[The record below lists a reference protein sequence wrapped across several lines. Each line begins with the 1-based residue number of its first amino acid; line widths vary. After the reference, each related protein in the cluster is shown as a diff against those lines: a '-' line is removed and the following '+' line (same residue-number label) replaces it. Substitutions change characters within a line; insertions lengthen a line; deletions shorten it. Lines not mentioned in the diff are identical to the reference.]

1 MVKVNAPKKEREKR
15 KLKKSKKSEKKCG
28 KKCRRKRRKQLKKE
42 KIKKKLNKL
51 NKTKGNKGGRKSKQ
65 STTTAVQ
72 GNCNNITCLNDM
84 LEVLKIDK
92 DTVQNYIQQK
102 RRLDSRLSLA
112 GLCKDIR
119 PLNFTCF
126 EIRQEGSQER

>member
-1 MVKVNAPKKEREKR
+1 M
-15 KLKKSKKSEKKCG
+15 KL
-28 KKCRRKRRKQLKKE
+28 
-42 KIKKKLNKL
+42 KKKLNKM
-51 NKTKGNKGGRKSKQ
+51 KTKNERGSRKSKQ
-65 STTTAVQ
+65 STATAVQ

-102 RRLDSRLSLA
+102 RRLDNRLSLA

-119 PLNFTCF
+119 ALKSYMS
-126 EIRQEGSQER
+126 RLQERKEPRAVT

>member
-1 MVKVNAPKKEREKR
+1 MKKTD
-15 KLKKSKKSEKKCG
+15 KKSGKKCG
-28 KKCRRKRRKQLKKE
+28 KKCRQKRRNQLRKE

-65 STTTAVQ
+65 STATAVQ

-84 LEVLKIDK
+84 LEVLKVDK

-112 GLCKDIR
+112 GLC
-119 PLNFTCF
+119 
-126 EIRQEGSQER
+126 